1 MADQSGDDP
10 VSRCATLAPRERD
23 VLRGLA
29 RYKQPK
35 EIALELNISVNTVR
49 GYVNDARQKLGVR
62 SQREA
67 ARVFDE
73 YERRLP
79 PPQIAGGQS
88 ERVAAPDGDA
98 PASER
103 GLEETIFFD
112 PDVATR
118 EAFCTDGITMPAV
131 EIAAS
136 ETEFGGDQDG
146 DQPGPSV
153 DGAVAAGPEIRGR
166 FDLHNRL
173 GRMSPGRWM
182 GLSLVLT
189 LAIIAVFGVG
199 AVSLLGVF
207 EVLEQIGGPH
217 P

>member
-1 MADQSGDDP
+1 VPDKDDDDP
-10 VSRCATLAPRERD
+10 ISRCATLAPREKG

-49 GYVNDARQKLGVR
+49 GYVNDARQKLGVG

-79 PPQIAGGQS
+79 PPRIAGGQS

-98 PASER
+98 TASAR
-103 GLEETIFFD
+103 GLEETILID

-118 EAFCTDGITMPAV
+118 EAFWTDGAPAPGA
-131 EIAAS
+131 ERAAPDAHFGS
-136 ETEFGGDQDG
+136 DPDVTEAE
-146 DQPGPSV
+146 PSV
-153 DGAVAAGPEIRGR
+153 EGAVAAGPGNSSR
-166 FDLHNRL
+166 FDLHGRL

-189 LAIIAVFGVG
+189 LAIIAAFGIG